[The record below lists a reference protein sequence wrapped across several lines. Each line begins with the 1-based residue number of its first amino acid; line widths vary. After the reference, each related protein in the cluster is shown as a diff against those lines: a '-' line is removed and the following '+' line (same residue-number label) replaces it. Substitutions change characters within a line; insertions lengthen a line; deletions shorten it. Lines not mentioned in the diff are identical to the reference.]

1 MMQGVKEQKVNHMKN
16 IKKLT
21 AEKAQLNDRFK
32 TVKDANGTLKAAID
46 AAMKRYQSLPPSLP
60 SAHAQP
66 SPSSL
71 RHAPRPR
78 SLSLACALR
87 RYQSLQAQYNTLGAA
102 LKANAEEDA
111 VNKATL
117 SEEGYARART
127 KTALVAAE
135 TGAQAEKIA
144 TEMVPTHAT
153 RFPLSHLLF
162 RYFVC
167 RLPPAAGL
175 TRDLSLPCPSLPC
188 RAV

>member
-1 MMQGVKEQKVNHMKN
+1 MQGVKEQKVNHMKN

-32 TVKDANGTLKAAID
+32 AVKDTNGTLKAAID
-46 AAMKRYQSLPPSLP
+46 AAMKRYQSLP
-60 SAHAQP
+60 SAHPHP

-78 SLSLACALR
+78 SLSRALR